1 MKVANPRVA
10 WDSERNGV
18 VAALASRR
26 KEPHAQE
33 NHPNDQRQEA
43 QFERP
48 RLDPGWPRVEVVRR
62 EEFGP
67 DGEQGTGRGLRLEVV
82 GVEAQREAPL
92 TVA

>member
-1 MKVANPRVA
+1 MKVANPRAA
-10 WDSERNGV
+10 WDSAWDGV
-18 VAALASRR
+18 VAAPASRR

-48 RLDPGWPRVEVVRR
+48 RLDPGWPRVEVVRS

-67 DGEQGTGRGLRLEVV
+67 DGEQGTGRRLGLEGFGREN
-82 GVEAQREAPL
+82 QRKGPL
-92 TVA
+92 TAA